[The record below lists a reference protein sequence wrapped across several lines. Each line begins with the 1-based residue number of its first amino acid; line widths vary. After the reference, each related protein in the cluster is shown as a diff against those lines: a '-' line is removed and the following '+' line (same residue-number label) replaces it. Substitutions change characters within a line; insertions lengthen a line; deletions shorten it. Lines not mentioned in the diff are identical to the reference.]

1 MGQYGSLASLT
12 GAMQLSRVSRILL
25 VASGLWLIG
34 IGASDLA
41 TGYEES
47 WAEPLPWRS
56 RQVLAESAAV
66 PLLKSQGTWKIGVGL
81 AVLALSAPGMD
92 GPKETSD
99 IRKVTGGS
107 QASGKAG
114 NTDFN
119 SAVKLYQESGGRG
132 VPHYNSTDID
142 SSSIVLRDRSLKELA
157 TFTYR
162 DNSWTISELS
172 F

>member
-1 MGQYGSLASLT
+1 
-12 GAMQLSRVSRILL
+12 MQLSRVSRILL
-25 VASGLWLIG
+25 VASGLWFISVG
-34 IGASDLA
+34 ISDLA
-41 TGYEES
+41 TRYDES
-47 WAEPLPWRS
+47 YPGPLDWQR
-56 RQVLAESAAV
+56 RQAVAESAAV

-81 AVLALSAPGMD
+81 AVLAVSALGMD

-119 SAVKLYQESGGRG
+119 TAVKLYQESGGRG

-157 TFTYR
+157 SFTYR